1 MQSGGVAKGM
11 GLVFLLFVFSVAG
24 GLFWSVRVV
33 SAPLPPG
40 APEPGDLAQ
49 AAPRRRTDRGADIA
63 VAAESAPRVPVSNPA

>member
-1 MQSGGVAKGM
+1 M

-24 GLFWSVRVV
+24 GLCWSLRVV

-40 APEPGDLAQ
+40 APEPGELAQ
-49 AAPRRRTDRGADIA
+49 AAPRQPRRRTDRGTDVA